1 MRYLKT
7 RTGVIL
13 NIAFLAGALVSCS
26 KATPDR
32 EYDECIQNAA
42 QLPTATGVK
51 IASVNCE
58 RRFTEQGQAA
68 KAVASDSSAGTI
80 ANAYW
85 DGWNFQSGKIPD
97 RLKDK
102 GYRIFSVARYGV
114 AVCDVALPE
123 AMGKELFN
131 EDGSFNQS
139 QTLNSGLVE
148 ICSPK

>member
-7 RTGVIL
+7 RTCVIL

-26 KATPDR
+26 KATPDS

-51 IASVNCE
+51 IASANCE
-58 RRFTEQGQAA
+58 RRFTVQGQAE

-80 ANAYW
+80 SNAYW

-131 EDGSFNQS
+131 EDGTFNQS
-139 QTLNSGLVE
+139 QALNNGLVE